1 MNRAAND
8 FSSRADLR
16 ECLDRAARILL
27 QNSEALAGIDQDR
40 TIQRKTRL
48 ALLRL
53 GSLIRRRWKE
63 LFKEGTR
70 AELRTLLE
78 DTRRISLQFSSNLSD
93 KRLIQALEL
102 AVVKEKERHKIHQFL
117 NLRTTL
123 VVESQ
128 ELAPLIQRVVDALQL
143 SRKDGR
149 SGPFQAVKVSPKVLA
164 SIFGRRI
171 FTGLGLTKR
180 PPSGRKKIFVDF
192 LDCVWTLA
200 TNGPEAEGDWS
211 TPVKIAALQRET
223 GTGDGAHLL
232 ARLEAGDFVRDLQ
245 RDLRIDQDGAL
256 ITPNTFC

>member
-1 MNRAAND
+1 MKQENKINID

-40 TIQRKTRL
+40 TVQRKTRL

-63 LFKEGTR
+63 SLNEGTR

-102 AVVKEKERHKIHQFL
+102 AVVKEKERHKIYQFL
-117 NLRTTL
+117 NVRTTL
-123 VVESQ
+123 VVKSQ
-128 ELAPLIQRVVDALQL
+128 ELAPLIQGVVDALRL
-143 SRKDGR
+143 SGKGGR

-171 FTGLGLTKR
+171 FTRLELTKR

-200 TNGPEAEGDWS
+200 TGGSDVEDDWS

-223 GTGDGAHLL
+223 GTGPVAHLL
-232 ARLEAGDFVRDLQ
+232 VRLEAGDFVRDLR
-245 RDLRIDQDGAL
+245 RDLGIGRGG
-256 ITPNTFC
+256 P